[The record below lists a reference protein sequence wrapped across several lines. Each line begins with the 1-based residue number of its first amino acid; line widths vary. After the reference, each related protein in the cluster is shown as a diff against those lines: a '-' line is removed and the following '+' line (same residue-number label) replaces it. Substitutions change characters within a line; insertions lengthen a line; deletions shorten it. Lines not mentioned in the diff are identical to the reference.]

1 MFLTWIKLNYI
12 LIETNNNNK
21 WKKSVRNSLFNDV
34 MACKVIY
41 ICLWS
46 FFFAVIQ
53 VKIWFG
59 VGDCFYRY
67 RTWTIWKLVF
77 YDKIFQG
84 GGETYYLPKMHLKRY
99 YFPPKKLKNI
109 LIGPARGLG
118 GARAPSCPP
127 LRTPMHVVQC
137 FQVYL
142 FQ

>member
-1 MFLTWIKLNYI
+1 MDV
-12 LIETNNNNK
+12 NK
-21 WKKSVRNSLFNDV
+21 IGHYSDMGVRRLF
-34 MACKVIY
+34 
-41 ICLWS
+41 S
-46 FFFAVIQ
+46 
-53 VKIWFG
+53 
-59 VGDCFYRY
+59 R
-67 RTWTIWKLVF
+67 
-77 YDKIFQG
+77 G
-84 GGETYYLPKMHLKRY
+84 GQNFSGGAKTYYLPKMHLKRY